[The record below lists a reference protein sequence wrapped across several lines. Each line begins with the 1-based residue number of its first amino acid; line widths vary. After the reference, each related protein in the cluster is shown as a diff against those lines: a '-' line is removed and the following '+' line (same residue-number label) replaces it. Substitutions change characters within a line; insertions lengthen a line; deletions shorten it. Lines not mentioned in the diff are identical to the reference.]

1 MAQNDTFA
9 GYRRELES
17 LRKSMFE
24 IYAKVCRAETDGSL
38 LCLENFIVQRLKR
51 GKYFDSVNKEK
62 DNAASM
68 ILGRGVDVCSRSIGA
83 VESHTDASSF
93 KKRLEK
99 GKSAARDLQRAHYK
113 PHSGEDWDDDL
124 ANGANSVRDAL
135 DIMDNL
141 ARDLVEQLELFDKNC
156 FDSLEEWR
164 RKQAEAAEQAAQEER
179 EAKASATLRR
189 GGEIS
194 ISWEDW
200 GGEELPFKPA
210 DLKSAVTDGVV
221 WLATT
226 GKDVYFSRGDSWE
239 CISGQFGEASYE
251 GFAVRF
257 INNTWIVVSEEKL
270 YVSEDAEQ
278 WHSVSLPS
286 CDSCKELAEL
296 AFDGSNWI
304 LRMFGD
310 QKTFSY
316 TEKGM
321 IFDSSE
327 TRRYYEPVF
336 YRAANL
342 GDSWSRWSEANRFA
356 KSGHVTTGNMAAK
369 DGVLVAAFYLDAIYS
384 LAKNLRVT
392 SVDVM
397 YLEENKENK
406 GWKDA
411 SILDS
416 LEYLGWMPILF
427 ATWKNRFL
435 LVQKKLYTSRNGTS
449 WKVVDT
455 GSCTLDSGK
464 AWVGECQDALV
475 LFTGWDSFLFSL
487 EGRVCAEVKLDK
499 GDWRVLAGHDTLLL
513 GVHAGSENDVRL
525 KKGVI
530 HYSKEKA

>member
-24 IYAKVCRAETDGSL
+24 IYAKVCRAETDGSML
-38 LCLENFIVQRLKR
+38 SLENSFVQRLKR
-51 GKYFDSVNKEK
+51 GGYFDSVNKEK

-68 ILGRGVDVCSRSIGA
+68 ILGRGADVCSRSIGA

-93 KKRLEK
+93 KSRLEK
-99 GKSAARDLQRAHYK
+99 GKSAARELQRAHYT
-113 PHSGEDWDDDL
+113 PRSGEDWDDDL

-141 ARDLVEQLELFDKNC
+141 ARDLVEQLELFDNDC

-164 RKQAEAAEQAAQEER
+164 RKQAEAAEQAAQKER
-179 EAKASATLRR
+179 EAKASATLRQ

-210 DLKSAVTDGVV
+210 DLKSAATDGVV

-257 INNTWIVVSEEKL
+257 INNTWIVVSEKEL

-304 LRMFGD
+304 LRMFGNR
-310 QKTFSY
+310 KRFTY
-316 TEKGM
+316 TTKG
-321 IFDSSE
+321 FFFNSKDTNS
-327 TRRYYEPVF
+327 YYEPVF

-342 GDSWSRWSEANRFA
+342 GDSWSRWNKANRFA

-369 DGVLVAAFYLDAIYS
+369 DGVLVAAFHLDYIYVIMN
-384 LAKNLRVT
+384 NLRDT
-392 SVDVM
+392 SADVM

-406 GWKDA
+406 WKDA
-411 SILDS
+411 AMPDS
-416 LEYLGWMPILF
+416 LNRDPMLF
-427 ATWKNRFL
+427 ATWKNRLL

-475 LFTGWDSFLFSL
+475 LFSGRDSFLFSL